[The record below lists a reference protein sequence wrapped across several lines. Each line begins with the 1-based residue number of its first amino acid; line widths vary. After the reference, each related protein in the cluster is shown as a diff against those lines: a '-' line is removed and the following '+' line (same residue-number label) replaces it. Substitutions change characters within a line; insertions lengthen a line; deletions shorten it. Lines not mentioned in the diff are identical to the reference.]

1 MPYQKV
7 KPPKPKKAK
16 ALKFTDIQSQV
27 LDDINGGYE
36 IRFFPE
42 EKNKTWVYDPVGD
55 YKHYSINMTTLNFLK
70 TNNLVSLKN
79 DPDEDGYERWS

>member
-42 EKNKTWVYDPVGD
+42 EKKQ
-55 YKHYSINMTTLNFLK
+55 NMGL
-70 TNNLVSLKN
+70 
-79 DPDEDGYERWS
+79 